1 MELGEDWRA
10 LPFQC
15 KAMNQSNY
23 SVIIIHKHLLV
34 SVLIIHKTYRRI
46 LFFLFL
52 FHRSK
57 STGGFARSNMI
68 LLLLAYWFRNKWI
81 TCSYGG
87 NFLVFHCL
95 LKCRSY
101 CIMFKYCDN
110 ILLTRG
116 LGWGA
121 VGDRTGQPMRGMSY
135 FFLYNLKLDLCL
147 RLFSSWRKYIW
158 IPHLYLNNFCSVC
171 KV

>member
-1 MELGEDWRA
+1 MFL
-10 LPFQC
+10 L
-15 KAMNQSNY
+15 Y
-23 SVIIIHKHLLV
+23 IKH
-34 SVLIIHKTYRRI
+34 REE
-46 LFFLFL
+46 FFFSCS
-52 FHRSK
+52 FFIDSK

-87 NFLVFHCL
+87 SFLVFHCL
-95 LKCRSY
+95 LKCLSY

-110 ILLTRG
+110 ILLTMG
-116 LGWGA
+116 LGWGT
-121 VGDRTGQPMRGMSY
+121 VGHRTKQPMRGMSN
-135 FFLYNLKLDLCL
+135 FFLYNLKLYLCL

-158 IPHLYLNNFCSVC
+158 IPHIYLNNFCSVC